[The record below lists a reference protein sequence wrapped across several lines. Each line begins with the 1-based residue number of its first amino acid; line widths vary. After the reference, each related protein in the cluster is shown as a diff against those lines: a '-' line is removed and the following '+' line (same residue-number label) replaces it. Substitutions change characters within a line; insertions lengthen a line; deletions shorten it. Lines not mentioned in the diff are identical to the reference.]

1 MQNSGM
7 DNRKTHL
14 AVDSFTNILVVDD
27 HPNTANLLARALS
40 RLGSHVEVESAISGY
55 EALQYIRENTVDILI
70 TDMMMPEMTG
80 IELIE
85 TINGQDAPSPSV
97 IFLLTAYNSEGVR
110 DVARR
115 LHVKQ
120 VLNKPVHPEQICEL
134 VARTINE
141 LNGTKTVSTEAVA
154 PKATQA
160 YLTMP
165 MHQEL
170 NIRDL
175 LLEVAKKFQ
184 PQADIKGQLLV
195 VGKTE
200 SKSTVR
206 ANEMLLRQAL
216 CSLVWNAINNTPQ
229 GGTVL
234 LSSEIHSN
242 TVKIVIRD
250 TGYGRHGDIDH
261 ALKGHDLSIVKS
273 IVERHGGNLTMESE
287 SGKGSSFTLSLP
299 LYQINESTPVKH

>member
-7 DNRKTHL
+7 NNRKTHL

-55 EALQYIRENTVDILI
+55 EALQHIRENTVDILI

-97 IFLLTAYNSEGVR
+97 IFLLTAYDSDGVR

-120 VLNKPVHPEQICEL
+120 VITKPVHPEQICEL

-141 LNGTKTVSTEAVA
+141 LKGAKTVSIEAVA

-165 MHQEL
+165 MYQEL
-170 NIRDL
+170 NISDL
-175 LLEVAKKFQ
+175 LWEVSKKFQ

-216 CSLVWNAINNTPQ
+216 RSLVWNAINNTPQ

-234 LSSEIHSN
+234 LSSEIDSN
-242 TVKIVIRD
+242 TVRIVIRD
-250 TGYGRHGDIDH
+250 TGYGRPGDIDH
-261 ALKGHDLSIVKS
+261 ALEGHDLSIVKS
-273 IVERHGGNLTMESE
+273 IV
-287 SGKGSSFTLSLP
+287 
-299 LYQINESTPVKH
+299 